1 MVIHT
6 KKVVKASSVHRPD
19 RIFFPI
25 YFCRKM
31 ASPKGQYISEPIFE
45 IIVLPKMKTK
55 YFKDFC
61 PSLQKVAESKKN
73 IVPIMLN
80 NSLACFIYILDSS
93 NSSSTTF

>member
-31 ASPKGQYISEPIFE
+31 ASPIGQYISEPIFE

-61 PSLQKVAESKKN
+61 PSLQKVAESKKKYCTN
-73 IVPIMLN
+73 YVKQLFGLFHLH
-80 NSLACFIYILDSS
+80 SR
-93 NSSSTTF
+93 